1 MHRPIEDQVIVI
13 TGASSGIGLCTA
25 LRAAARGARV
35 VAIARSRGV
44 LTRLAEEIEGGGGQM
59 QVIAADVAD
68 HPQMRSAAECA
79 VRRFGRIDT
88 WVNNAGVSIYGRVED
103 VSRADGLRL
112 FETNFW
118 GVVNGA
124 LVALPHL
131 RVQGGALVNVGGEV
145 AEGALA
151 LQGMY
156 TSSKHAVKGFTDAL
170 RLELKQLERAPISVV
185 LIQPTAVNTPLLD
198 NARNYLPGLPQRRG
212 AALDPVKVADAILHA
227 AVHGGRNVKLGLRS
241 RLDVAMSCWW
251 RRLPDRAAGALR
263 RQPRGERVLE
273 RMGALHVPSA
283 RGRIRGLLE

>member
-25 LRAAARGARV
+25 LRAAGRGARV

-44 LTRLAEEIEGGGGQM
+44 LARLAEEIEGAGGQM

-68 HPQMRSAAECA
+68 HPQMRSAAEHA

-88 WVNNAGVSIYGRVED
+88 WINNAGVSIYGRLED
-103 VSRADGLRL
+103 VTRADSLRL

-124 LVALPHL
+124 LAALPYL
-131 RVQGGALVNVGGEV
+131 RMQGGALINLGGNV

-170 RLELKQLERAPISVV
+170 REELEQLERAPISVV
-185 LIQPTAVNTPLLD
+185 LIQPTVVNTPLLD
-198 NARNYLPGLPQRRG
+198 NARNYLPGLPQRRRT
-212 AALDPVKVADAILHA
+212 ALDPVRVADAILHA
-227 AVHGGRNVKLGLRS
+227 AVHGGRNIKIGVHS
-241 RLDVAMSCWW
+241 RLDVAVSRWF
-251 RRLPDRAAGALR
+251 RKLPDRSAGALR
-263 RQPRGERVLE
+263 RQPRERVLE
-273 RMGALHVPSA
+273 RLGALHVPSA

>member
-1 MHRPIEDQVIVI
+1 MHRPIADQVIVI

-25 LRAAARGARV
+25 LRAAGRGAKV

-44 LTRLAEEIEGGGGQM
+44 LARLAEEIEGAGGQM

-68 HPQMRSAAECA
+68 RPQMRSAAEHA
-79 VRRFGRIDT
+79 VDRFGRIDT
-88 WVNNAGVSIYGRVED
+88 WINNAGVSIYGRLED
-103 VSRADGLRL
+103 VTRADGLRL

-124 LVALPHL
+124 LAALPYL
-131 RVQGGALVNVGGEV
+131 RKRGGALINLGGDV

-170 RLELKQLERAPISVV
+170 REELEQLDRAPISVV
-185 LIQPTAVNTPLLD
+185 LIQPAVVNTPLLD
-198 NARNYLPGLPQRRG
+198 NARNYLPGLPQRRR
-212 AALDPVKVADAILHA
+212 AALDPVRVADAILHA
-227 AVHGGRNVKLGLRS
+227 AVHGGRNVKIGVHS
-241 RLDVAMSCWW
+241 RLDVAVSRWF
-251 RRLPDRAAGALR
+251 RKLPDRSAGALR
-263 RQPRGERVLE
+263 RQPRERVLE
-273 RMGALHVPSA
+273 RLGALHVPSA